1 MIIAGIDYSMTS
13 PAVCVFDGDEDFNF
27 QKCRVFYYT
36 TKPKYAVRQ
45 IDSWLGYQLSSFL
58 ATPPTEPIA
67 RYEYLSDWAL
77 PPLLS
82 ADYICIEDYAYG
94 AKGQVFNIGE
104 NTGILK
110 YRMWQQ
116 NKKYSTVAPTQV
128 KKFAT
133 GKGNAN
139 KEAMHDAFAT
149 ETGINLMGVYKAKG
163 EKIINPVSDIV
174 DAYYICKYG
183 HDTYI
188 NSRCNSKSRGD

>member
-1 MIIAGIDYSMTS
+1 MRIAGVDYSMTS
-13 PAVCVFDGDEDFNF
+13 PAVCVFDGDKDFDF
-27 QKCRVFYYT
+27 QKCRVYYYT
-36 TKPKYAVRQ
+36 TKPKYAIQ
-45 IDSWLGYQLSSFL
+45 QLGYQLNGFL
-58 ATPPTEPIA
+58 ARPPKEMIA
-67 RYEYLSDWAL
+67 RYEYLSGWVL
-77 PPLLS
+77 PPILS
-82 ADYICIEDYAYG
+82 SDYVCIEDYAYG

-116 NKKYSTVAPTQV
+116 KKKYSTVAPTQV

-139 KEAMHDAFAT
+139 KEAMHDAFAN
-149 ETGINLMGVYKAKG
+149 ETGINLMAVYKAKG
-163 EKIINPVSDIV
+163 NKIINPVSDIV

-188 NSRCNSKSRGD
+188 KRKFNSKS